1 MFEIFLVRIDVRNE
15 TSFFL
20 KFKDTYYRV
29 ISFPAKLSCLLDEK
43 NYSKNPIELNN
54 KNISRIFA
62 LSNQD
67 NSMMIIFSQF
77 NLETFHFSFR
87 QRLPYCIYIYIYTY
101 SRIYF
106 EMFRNVKRF
115 LISFAATPRSTKEKK
130 EKTDEKNCTHATISD
145 IYIYIYF
152 FSILLE
158 SHPFVLPVNHPLL
171 RPHTVF
177 FSLKK
182 ISPFSWFRKKKY
194 IYIEKKNKKSFE

>member
-1 MFEIFLVRIDVRNE
+1 MRNE

-20 KFKDTYYRV
+20 KFKDTCYRI
-29 ISFPAKLSCLLDEK
+29 ISFPAKLSCLLDEN

-77 NLETFHFSFR
+77 KSWKPFTSLFDKGCR
-87 QRLPYCIYIYIYTY
+87 IVYIYIYTY
-101 SRIYF
+101 PRIYF

-177 FSLKK
+177 FSLEK
-182 ISPFSWFRKKKY
+182 ISPFSWFRRSKKKY
-194 IYIEKKNKKSFE
+194 IYI